1 MQKSKMLL
9 DQDSRNRLKNL
20 FGSCVGFD
28 EPMSRHTYFR
38 VGGPAEAFIAPETI
52 GQLAEIISW
61 SGDKGIPYLVIGN
74 GSNLLVKDN
83 GIPGI
88 VILLTK
94 CLKKIVFSG
103 KEAEPVLVMVMA
115 GVSTQALCRFAI
127 RERLSGMN
135 FAIGIPGTVGGAI
148 MMNAG
153 TSYGSV
159 SDILDSVNVMIS
171 SGAILKITKDEMAFS
186 YRKLSWNNNLTNQC
200 KGEPIIIDGSF
211 RLRRSDPNLLKKEA
225 GRILK
230 KRQENQ
236 PVEMHSAGCFFRNT
250 PDGKS
255 AGQLID
261 MAGLKGVRVGGAEI
275 SAKHANF
282 IINTGGASA
291 SDILEL
297 MQLAQ
302 KKVFDKFNINLEP
315 EVKIVGI

>member
-1 MQKSKMLL
+1 MLL
-9 DQDSRNRLKNL
+9 DQDSRNRLKSL

-38 VGGPAEAFIAPETI
+38 VGGPAEAFIVPESI
-52 GQLAEIISW
+52 EQLAKIISW
-61 SGDKGIPYLVIGN
+61 SRDNGIPHIVIGN

-94 CLKKIVFSG
+94 CLNKIVFSG
-103 KEAEPVLVMVMA
+103 KETEPVLVTAMA

-127 RERLSGMN
+127 REGLSGMN

-171 SGAILKITKDEMAFS
+171 SGAMLKIPKEEMAFS
-186 YRKLSWNNNLTNQC
+186 YRKLSWNINLTDEYE
-200 KGEPIIIDGSF
+200 GEPIIIDGCF
-211 RLRRSDPNLLKKEA
+211 RLCRSDPALLKKEA

-230 KRQENQ
+230 KRRENQ
-236 PVEMHSAGCFFRNT
+236 PAEMPSAGSFFKNPPADKT
-250 PDGKS
+250 
-255 AGQLID
+255 AGQFID
-261 MAGLKGVRVGGAEI
+261 MAGLKGIRVGGAEI

-282 IINTGGASA
+282 IVNTGGASA

-297 MQLAQ
+297 MQLTQ

>member
-1 MQKSKMLL
+1 MLL
-9 DQDSRNRLKNL
+9 DQDSRNRLKSL

-38 VGGPAEAFIAPETI
+38 VGGPAEAFIVPESI
-52 GQLAEIISW
+52 EQLAKIISW
-61 SGDKGIPYLVIGN
+61 SRDNGIPHIVIGN

-94 CLKKIVFSG
+94 CLNKIVFSG
-103 KEAEPVLVMVMA
+103 KETEPFLVTAMA

-127 RERLSGMN
+127 REGLSGMN

-171 SGAILKITKDEMAFS
+171 SGAMLKIPKEEMAFS
-186 YRKLSWNNNLTNQC
+186 YRKLSWNINLTDEYE
-200 KGEPIIIDGSF
+200 GEPIIIDGCF
-211 RLRRSDPNLLKKEA
+211 RLCRSDPALLKKEA

-230 KRQENQ
+230 KRRENQ
-236 PVEMHSAGCFFRNT
+236 PAEMPSAGSFFKNPPADKT
-250 PDGKS
+250 
-255 AGQLID
+255 AGQFID
-261 MAGLKGVRVGGAEI
+261 MAGLKGIRVGGAEI

-282 IINTGGASA
+282 IVNTGGASA

-297 MQLAQ
+297 MQLTQ

>member
-1 MQKSKMLL
+1 MLL
-9 DQDSRNRLKNL
+9 DQDSRNRLKYL

-38 VGGPAEAFIAPETI
+38 VGGPAEAFIAPESI

-61 SGDKGIPYLVIGN
+61 SRDKGIPYLVIGN

-94 CLKKIVFSG
+94 CFNKIVFSG
-103 KEAEPVLVMVMA
+103 KETEPVLVTAMA
-115 GVSTQALCRFAI
+115 GVSTQALCSFAI
-127 RERLSGMN
+127 REGLSGMN

-171 SGAILKITKDEMAFS
+171 SGAMLKIPKDEMAFS
-186 YRKLSWNNNLTNQC
+186 YRKLSLNINLTDQYE
-200 KGEPIIIDGSF
+200 GEPIIIDGCF
-211 RLRRSDPNLLKKEA
+211 RLCRSDPALLKKEA

-230 KRQENQ
+230 KRRENQ
-236 PVEMHSAGCFFRNT
+236 PAEMPSAGSFFKN
-250 PDGKS
+250 PPAGKT
-255 AGQLID
+255 AGQFID
-261 MAGLKGVRVGGAEI
+261 MAGLKGTRVGGAEI

-282 IINTGGASA
+282 IVNTGGASA

-297 MQLAQ
+297 MQLVQ

>member
-1 MQKSKMLL
+1 MLL
-9 DQDSRNRLKNL
+9 DQDSRNRLKSL

-38 VGGPAEAFIAPETI
+38 VGGPAEAFIVPENI
-52 GQLAEIISW
+52 EQLAKIISW
-61 SGDKGIPYLVIGN
+61 SRDNGIPHIVIGN

-94 CLKKIVFSG
+94 CLNKIVFSG
-103 KEAEPVLVMVMA
+103 KETEPFLVTAMA

-127 RERLSGMN
+127 REGLSGMN

-171 SGAILKITKDEMAFS
+171 SGAMLKIPKEEMAFS
-186 YRKLSWNNNLTNQC
+186 YRKLSWNINLTDEYE
-200 KGEPIIIDGSF
+200 GEPIIIDGCF
-211 RLRRSDPNLLKKEA
+211 RLCRSDPALLKKEA

-230 KRQENQ
+230 KRRENQ
-236 PVEMHSAGCFFRNT
+236 PAEMPSAGSFFKN
-250 PDGKS
+250 PPAGKT
-255 AGQLID
+255 AGQFID
-261 MAGLKGVRVGGAEI
+261 MAGLKGIRVGGAEI

-282 IINTGGASA
+282 IVNTGGASA

-297 MQLAQ
+297 MQLTQ

>member
-1 MQKSKMLL
+1 MLL
-9 DQDSRNRLKNL
+9 DQDSRNRLINML
-20 FGSCVGFD
+20 GSCVAFD

-38 VGGPAEAFIAPETI
+38 VGGPAEAFIVPESLK
-52 GQLAEIISW
+52 QLTEIISW
-61 SGDKGIPYLVIGN
+61 SGNKGIPRIVIGN

-94 CLKKIVFSG
+94 CLNKIVFSG
-103 KEAEPVLVMVMA
+103 KEKEPTFVTAMA
-115 GVSTQALCRFAI
+115 GVNTQALCRFAI
-127 RERLSGMN
+127 REGLSGMN

-171 SGAILKITKDEMAFS
+171 SGAMLKITKDEMVFS
-186 YRKLSWNNNLTNQC
+186 YRKLSWNTDLSDQC
-200 KGEPIIIDGSF
+200 EEEPIIIDGCF
-211 RLRRSDPNLLKKEA
+211 RLCRSDPTLLKKEA

-230 KRQENQ
+230 KRRENQ
-236 PVEMHSAGCFFRNT
+236 PAEMPSAGSFFKN
-250 PDGKS
+250 PPSGKT
-255 AGQLID
+255 AGQIID
-261 MAGLKGVRVGGAEI
+261 MAGLKGTRIGGAEI

-282 IINTGGASA
+282 IVNTGRASA

-297 MQLAQ
+297 MQLVQ

-315 EVKIVGI
+315 EVKIVGV

>member
-1 MQKSKMLL
+1 MLL
-9 DQDSRNRLKNL
+9 DQDSRNRLKSL

-38 VGGPAEAFIAPETI
+38 VGGPAEAFIAPESI
-52 GQLAEIISW
+52 EQLAKIISW
-61 SGDKGIPYLVIGN
+61 SRDNGIPHIVIGN

-94 CLKKIVFSG
+94 CLNKIVFSG
-103 KEAEPVLVMVMA
+103 KGTDPVLVTAMA
-115 GVSTQALCRFAI
+115 GVSTQALCSFAI
-127 RERLSGMN
+127 REGLSGMN

-171 SGAILKITKDEMAFS
+171 SGALLKIPKDEMAFS
-186 YRKLSWNNNLTNQC
+186 YRKLSWNINLTDQHE
-200 KGEPIIIDGSF
+200 GEPIIIDGCF
-211 RLRRSDPNLLKKEA
+211 RLCRSDPALLKKEA

-230 KRQENQ
+230 KRRENQ
-236 PVEMHSAGCFFRNT
+236 PTEMPSAGSFFKN
-250 PDGKS
+250 PPAGKT
-255 AGQLID
+255 AGQFID
-261 MAGLKGVRVGGAEI
+261 LAGLKGTRIGGAEI

-282 IINTGGASA
+282 IVNTGKASA

-297 MQLAQ
+297 MQLVQ
-302 KKVFDKFNINLEP
+302 KKVFDRFNINLEP

>member
-1 MQKSKMLL
+1 MLL
-9 DQDSRNRLKNL
+9 DQDSRNRLINML
-20 FGSCVGFD
+20 GSCVAFD

-38 VGGPAEAFIAPETI
+38 VGGPAEAFIVPESLE
-52 GQLAEIISW
+52 QLTEIISW
-61 SGDKGIPYLVIGN
+61 SGNKGIPYIVIGN

-94 CLKKIVFSG
+94 CLNKIVFSG
-103 KEAEPVLVMVMA
+103 KEKEPALVTAMA

-127 RERLSGMN
+127 REGLSGMN

-171 SGAILKITKDEMAFS
+171 SGAMLKITKDEMVFS
-186 YRKLSWNNNLTNQC
+186 YRKLSWNINLSDQYEE
-200 KGEPIIIDGSF
+200 EPIIIDGCF
-211 RLRRSDPNLLKKEA
+211 RLRRSDPALLEKEA

-236 PVEMHSAGCFFRNT
+236 PAEMPSAGSFFKN
-250 PDGKS
+250 PPAGKT

-261 MAGLKGVRVGGAEI
+261 MAGLKGTRIGGAVI

-282 IINTGGASA
+282 IVNTGKASA
-291 SDILEL
+291 SDILAL
-297 MQLAQ
+297 MQLIQ
-302 KKVFDKFNINLEP
+302 KKVFDRFDINLEP

>member
-1 MQKSKMLL
+1 MLL
-9 DQDSRNRLKNL
+9 DQDSRNRLKYL

-38 VGGPAEAFIAPETI
+38 VGGPAEAFIAPESI
-52 GQLAEIISW
+52 EQLAKIISW
-61 SGDKGIPYLVIGN
+61 SRDNGIPHIVIGN

-94 CLKKIVFSG
+94 CLNKIVFSG
-103 KEAEPVLVMVMA
+103 KETEPVLVTAMA

-127 RERLSGMN
+127 REGLSGMN

-171 SGAILKITKDEMAFS
+171 SGAMLKIPKDEMAFS
-186 YRKLSWNNNLTNQC
+186 YRKLSWNINLTDEC
-200 KGEPIIIDGSF
+200 EGEPIIIDGCF
-211 RLRRSDPNLLKKEA
+211 RLCRSDPALLKKEA

-230 KRQENQ
+230 KRRENQ
-236 PVEMHSAGCFFRNT
+236 PAEMPSAGSFFKN
-250 PDGKS
+250 PPAGKT
-255 AGQLID
+255 AGQFID
-261 MAGLKGVRVGGAEI
+261 MAGLKGIRVGGAEI

-282 IINTGGASA
+282 IVNTGGASA

>member
-1 MQKSKMLL
+1 MLL
-9 DQDSRNRLKNL
+9 DQDSRNRLKSL
-20 FGSCVGFD
+20 FGSCVRFD

-38 VGGPAEAFIAPETI
+38 VGGPAEAFIAPESI
-52 GQLAEIISW
+52 EQLAKIISW
-61 SGDKGIPYLVIGN
+61 SRDNGIPHIVIGN

-94 CLKKIVFSG
+94 CLNKIVFSG
-103 KEAEPVLVMVMA
+103 KGTDPVLVTAMA
-115 GVSTQALCRFAI
+115 GVSTQALCSFAI
-127 RERLSGMN
+127 REGLSGMN

-171 SGAILKITKDEMAFS
+171 SGALLKIPKDEMAFS
-186 YRKLSWNNNLTNQC
+186 YRKLSWNINLTDQHE
-200 KGEPIIIDGSF
+200 GEPIIIDGCF
-211 RLRRSDPNLLKKEA
+211 RLCRSDPALLKKEA

-230 KRQENQ
+230 KRRENQ
-236 PVEMHSAGCFFRNT
+236 PAEMPSAGSFFKN
-250 PDGKS
+250 PPAGKT
-255 AGQLID
+255 AGQFID
-261 MAGLKGVRVGGAEI
+261 MAGLKGTRIGGAEI

-282 IINTGGASA
+282 IVNTGKASA

-297 MQLAQ
+297 MQLVQ
-302 KKVFDKFNINLEP
+302 KKVFDRFNINLEP